1 MSAYHPVVKSSRL
14 QLVLAF
20 AAVYLIWGSTYL
32 AIRFA
37 VETLPPFL
45 MMGVRFLGGGLLF
58 YLYALSRGEV
68 KATAQNWRVAALV
81 GLLMLCGATGVVGWA
96 ETRVPS
102 GLTAL
107 IIACVPF
114 WIVLLDWLRPRGTH
128 PSRAMIA
135 GLVIGFVGI
144 VILIGP
150 EHFAGGHRVD
160 LIGAGALIL
169 ACLSWSAGTLYSR
182 HSHEKL
188 PSSQWMTASM
198 ELLVGGGAL
207 ILVGLATGEAGRIT
221 IASFT
226 TKSSLSL
233 VYLIIFGSV
242 AFAAYLWL
250 LKASTPNK
258 AATYA
263 FVNPLV
269 AVILGATLGGEEFNL
284 RMGLAA
290 VVIITAVV
298 VITMAKSPKYQ
309 VESPKAG
316 DESDPLKASSAAER
330 S

>member
-1 MSAYHPVVKSSRL
+1 ML
-14 QLVLAF
+14 LAF
-20 AAVYLIWGSTYL
+20 AAIYLIWGSTYL

-37 VETLPPFL
+37 VQTLPPFL
-45 MMGVRFLGGGLLF
+45 MMGVRFLVGGFIF
-58 YLYALSRGEV
+58 YLYTLSRGETR
-68 KATAQNWRVAALV
+68 ATPENWRVAAVV

-114 WIVLLDWLRPRGTH
+114 WIVLLDWLRPGGSRPT
-128 PSRAMIA
+128 RAMIG
-135 GLVIGFVGI
+135 GLIVGFVGI
-144 VILIGP
+144 AILVGP

-160 LIGAGALIL
+160 LLGAGVLIIG
-169 ACLSWSAGTLYSR
+169 CLSWSLGTIYSR
-182 HSHEKL
+182 HNHDRL
-188 PSSQWMTASM
+188 PSSQWMSVAM
-198 ELLVGGGAL
+198 ELLVAGVAL
-207 ILVGLATGEAGRIT
+207 ILVGLVCGEASRVS

-226 TKSSLSL
+226 AKSVLSL
-233 VYLIIFGSV
+233 AYLILFGSI

-250 LKASTPNK
+250 LRASTPAK

-290 VVIITAVV
+290 LVIITAVV
-298 VITMAKSPKYQ
+298 IITAAKSVKYQ
-309 VESPKAG
+309 AQVAKPSTGSEPQPTNRG
-316 DESDPLKASSAAER
+316 
-330 S
+330 